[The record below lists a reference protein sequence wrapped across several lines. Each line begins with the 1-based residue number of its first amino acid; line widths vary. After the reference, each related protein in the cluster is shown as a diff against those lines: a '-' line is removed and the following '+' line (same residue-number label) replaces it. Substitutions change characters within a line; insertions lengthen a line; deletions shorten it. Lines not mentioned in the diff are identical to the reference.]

1 MSRTLDPLP
10 ISRLE
15 LLVDEIA
22 RFPDDEAIGIP
33 AEESYFEVR
42 RML

>member
-1 MSRTLDPLP
+1 MLDPLP

-15 LLVDEIA
+15 LFVNEIA
-22 RFPDDEAIGIP
+22 RLPDYKAIWIP